1 MGELPALV
9 PTVSPHAASTLG
21 DPWLLLALTA
31 GLAVMLAV
39 RVDRGAAAAWLATV
53 VAAVT
58 TVALAKVVGYAVA
71 DWAALPRNP
80 FNPSGHAAFAALV
93 HAGLALH
100 AWRAV
105 AGRGAA
111 GRAAS
116 LLIAGAAL
124 AATVA
129 VAWSRVALGAH
140 TPAESIV
147 GVAFGWAALALAH
160 RRGVT
165 TAVRRSG
172 PLPWA
177 AFAAVC
183 LVWGALAI
191 RDIPSERAMQI
202 VGRQLVGLIGPVMP
216 PADRP

>member
-1 MGELPALV
+1 MGELAALL
-9 PTVSPHAASTLG
+9 PTMSPKAVSALG
-21 DPWLLLALTA
+21 DPWLLLGLTA
-31 GLAVMLAV
+31 GLAVMLAL
-39 RVDRGAAAAWLATV
+39 RVDRAAAAAWLATV
-53 VAAVT
+53 VVAVT
-58 TVALAKVVGYAVA
+58 TVALVKVLGYAVA

-93 HAGLALH
+93 HAGLALQ

-105 AGRGAA
+105 AGRGAIGRIA
-111 GRAAS
+111 G
-116 LLIAGAAL
+116 LLIAGVAL
-124 AATVA
+124 TATGA

-147 GVAFGWAALALAH
+147 GMAFGLAALVLAH
-160 RRGVT
+160 RPGVAR
-165 TAVRRSG
+165 AVRRSG

-177 AFAAVC
+177 GFAAVC
-183 LVWGALAI
+183 AVWAALAI
-191 RDIPSERAMQI
+191 RDLPSERAIQI